1 VLISVIT
8 TVRNEE
14 RNISDFLDSM
24 VVQEQPIEVIIV
36 DAHSHDR
43 TVQIAQ
49 NYASRFPFV
58 RVVVQGGTRATG
70 RDYGVKIAKGDIVA
84 FIDGDAIVNP
94 FWASR
99 IRKAMSIAN
108 VVAGKTIQIGYEP
121 FEDLERVE
129 LIYRGYDITYPST
142 NLTYRKEAFLSAGG
156 FDEWFIT
163 AEDIDLNLR
172 AVRAG
177 NTIHY
182 EKDAIVYHRTRGTI
196 YDFFR
201 QAFWNGAGR
210 KQLTMKHGALWR
222 SYRPFE
228 MFKRQVTL
236 WSLLRLSVALTGYLA
251 YKMFGKRLSAT
262 HSPIKSL

>member
-1 VLISVIT
+1 VS
-8 TVRNEE
+8 
-14 RNISDFLDSM
+14 
-24 VVQEQPIEVIIV
+24 
-36 DAHSHDR
+36 
-43 TVQIAQ
+43 
-49 NYASRFPFV
+49 
-58 RVVVQGGTRATG
+58 
-70 RDYGVKIAKGDIVA
+70 IAKGDIVA

-99 IRKAMSIAN
+99 IRKAMSLAN

-142 NLTYRKEAFLSAGG
+142 NLVYRKQSFASAGG

-172 AVRAG
+172 AVRGG

-182 EKDAIVYHRTRGTI
+182 EGDAIVYHRTRGTI

-251 YKMFGKRLSAT
+251 YKLFGKHLPDSSLS
-262 HSPIKSL
+262 SKSL